1 MSASQPRCRGDRV
14 GEIALG
20 ANSNTARRALAASR
34 VRIVAEADE
43 TRHRIQ
49 RALHDGTEQRLVT
62 LLLELQ
68 AVKDAVPSARRDLL
82 AQLSHL
88 EDGLTAALEELRE
101 IAWGVHP
108 AILSHGGLSPAL
120 KSLARRCALPVELEL
135 GPVHRLRAP
144 VEVAAYSVVS
154 EALANTV
161 KHANASVINVTVAV
175 VNHALQLSVRD
186 DGAGGADPSRG
197 SGLVALRDRVE
208 TLGGTISVHSPPGA
222 GTLLRVELP
231 LEERF
236 ATSEQYHLPAAHG
249 GHGG

>member
-1 MSASQPRCRGDRV
+1 
-14 GEIALG
+14 
-20 ANSNTARRALAASR
+20 LAASR

-43 TRHRIQ
+43 TRQRIQ

-68 AVKDAVPSARRDLL
+68 AVKDAVRSDRPDLL

-120 KSLARRCALPVELEL
+120 KSLARRCALPMKLEI
-135 GPVHRLRAP
+135 GPVHRLPAP

-161 KHANASVINVTVAV
+161 KHANASAIHVAVAV

-186 DGAGGADPSRG
+186 DGVGGADPSRG
-197 SGLVALRDRVE
+197 SGLVGLRDRVE
-208 TLGGTISVHSPPGA
+208 TLGGTIIVHSPPGA

-236 ATSEQYHLPAAHG
+236 ATSEQHHVPA
-249 GHGG
+249 GHGGQGG